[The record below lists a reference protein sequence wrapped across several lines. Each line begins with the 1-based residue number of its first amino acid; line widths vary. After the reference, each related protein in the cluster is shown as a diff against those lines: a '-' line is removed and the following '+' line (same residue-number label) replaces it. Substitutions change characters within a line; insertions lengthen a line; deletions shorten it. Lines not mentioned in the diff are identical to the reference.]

1 MTSGEQ
7 FIASEVIVTALAAGY
22 NDQHDVERKRT
33 RRCGRC
39 SLKKKVAA
47 SVFLSYRTLH
57 LAKTNLKVHS
67 TPSGYLGT
75 K

>member
-7 FIASEVIVTALAAGY
+7 LIAIGVIVTALAAGY
-22 NDQHDVERKRT
+22 NDLDDVETKRA

-47 SVFLSYRTLH
+47 GARFILSNSAPGGDIPEASL
-57 LAKTNLKVHS
+57 N
-67 TPSGYLGT
+67 P
-75 K
+75 